1 MNYEL
6 HLSLNCCVTP
16 CFEVTVE
23 DAISGSLS
31 TANVAE
37 TNSAVNGIQKTAQG
51 LQVPAED
58 SQRSK
63 GRAIGRKRSWIW
75 RHFSLL
81 DGLAAVRCHICS
93 RKLQGN
99 GGTSNLNR
107 HLSKK
112 HPLLFRTH
120 QSHSSLGSTDGSSAP
135 LEAARQGVPA
145 ELRTHEKARDDLP
158 VRCKRK
164 LIWRHFE
171 LLESL
176 AAARCR
182 ICMKKIRYLKGNSTR
197 NLFQHMSK
205 RHPQLCS
212 QLVSDGSKVNG
223 DALRTSESL
232 RETEKHQ
239 LTEEQQPIES
249 LRTAQRKEA
258 QALEELKRLQA
269 ESAREA
275 EAERQ
280 QIESLRRA
288 QQEEAEELK
297 RQKEELQKEKE
308 ELQKEK
314 EELQKKWEELQQER
328 EKRLLFSDGLKDF

>member
-6 HLSLNCCVTP
+6 HLSLNCFVAP

-23 DAISGSLS
+23 DGISGSLS

-37 TNSAVNGIQKTAQG
+37 TNSAVNGIQETAQG

-58 SQRSK
+58 NRRSK
-63 GRAIGRKRSWIW
+63 DRAIGRKRSWIW

-81 DGLAAVRCHICS
+81 DGLAAVRCRICS

-120 QSHSSLGSTDGSSAP
+120 QSRSSLGSTDGSSAP

-145 ELRTHEKARDDLP
+145 ELITHEKARDGLP
-158 VRCKRK
+158 VKCKRK

-176 AAARCR
+176 EAAQCR

-205 RHPQLCS
+205 RHPQLRS

-239 LTEEQQPIES
+239 LTEEQELIES
-249 LRTAQRKEA
+249 LRAAQRKEA
-258 QALEELKRLQA
+258 QALEEQKKLLERLQA

-280 QIESLRRA
+280 QLESLRRA
-288 QQEEAEELK
+288 QQEEAEELS

-328 EKRLLFSDGLKDF
+328 EKPLIF

>member
-1 MNYEL
+1 M
-6 HLSLNCCVTP
+6 
-16 CFEVTVE
+16 E
-23 DAISGSLS
+23 DGISGSLS

-37 TNSAVNGIQKTAQG
+37 INSAVNGIQETAQG

-58 SQRSK
+58 NQRSK
-63 GRAIGRKRSWIW
+63 GRTIGRKRSWIW

-81 DGLAAVRCHICS
+81 DGLAAVRCRICS

-99 GGTSNLNR
+99 GGTSNLTR

-112 HPLLFRTH
+112 HPLLFRAH
-120 QSHSSLGSTDGSSAP
+120 QSRSSLGSTDSSSGP
-135 LEAARQGVPA
+135 LEAAGRGVPG
-145 ELRTHEKARDDLP
+145 ELMTHEKARDDLP

-164 LIWRHFE
+164 LIWKHFE

-176 AAARCR
+176 EAARCR

-205 RHPQLCS
+205 RHPQLHS
-212 QLVSDGSKVNG
+212 QLVSDVSKVNA

-232 RETEKHQ
+232 GETEKHQ
-239 LTEEQQPIES
+239 LTKEQELIES

-258 QALEELKRLQA
+258 QALEEQKKLLEGLQA
-269 ESAREA
+269 ESAKEA

-288 QQEEAEELK
+288 QQEEAEELS
-297 RQKEELQKEKE
+297 RQKEELHKEKE

-328 EKRLLFSDGLKDF
+328 EKILIF